1 MKITN
6 SQKKIYQSSANVLFT
21 EKKKREGI
29 KDKLGENSKSI
40 TEIGK

>member
-6 SQKKIYQSSANVLFT
+6 SQKNLSEFCKCFIYG
-21 EKKKREGI
+21 KKKREGI